1 MPGRSLPLDA
11 AARRADG
18 RTLSRGLFLGAA
30 FAGMTTYAVAATN
43 AAPARRVGQ
52 MTIYRDTGCTCCEG
66 WAAAMSAAGYA
77 NTVKEIEHDARLRR
91 FSIPAAL
98 AGCHTAVADGYLLEG
113 HVPIQAV
120 AKLFAERP
128 KTRGISAPG
137 MPSGTPGMPGPASH
151 VAVVFLDDPQ
161 RVFYTS

>member
-1 MPGRSLPLDA
+1 MPIRALPIDT
-11 AARRADG
+11 AARGADA
-18 RTLSRGLFLGAA
+18 RMLSRSVFLGAA
-30 FAGMTTYAVAATN
+30 FAGLTAYAAAATQG
-43 AAPARRVGQ
+43 APVPH

-66 WAAAMSAAGYA
+66 WAAAMRDAGYT
-77 NTVKEIEHDARLRR
+77 NTLKEIEHDARLRQ

-98 AGCHTAVADGYLLEG
+98 AGCHTAVAGRYLIEG
-113 HVPIQAV
+113 HVPTQAV

-128 KTRGISAPG
+128 QTRGITAPG

-161 RVFYTS
+161 RVFATS